1 MKLSDLRPKRG
12 SNRPIKRRGC
22 GSGSG
27 HGKTSCRGHKGSG
40 ARSGTNR
47 RFGFEGG
54 QMPLIRRIPK
64 RGFNSKFPA
73 HYQVVNLGQLKGF
86 KDGDIVDPQ
95 QMRQMDIIKRADE
108 PVKVLADGEI
118 KKALTVSAHKFSK
131 NAKEKIEKAG
141 GKVQLITKEL
151 PRVPSVS

>member
-1 MKLSDLRPKRG
+1 
-12 SNRPIKRRGC
+12 
-22 GSGSG
+22 
-27 HGKTSCRGHKGSG
+27 
-40 ARSGTNR
+40 
-47 RFGFEGG
+47 
-54 QMPLIRRIPK
+54 
-64 RGFNSKFPA
+64 
-73 HYQVVNLGQLKGF
+73 
-86 KDGDIVDPQ
+86 
-95 QMRQMDIIKRADE
+95 MRQMDIIKRADE